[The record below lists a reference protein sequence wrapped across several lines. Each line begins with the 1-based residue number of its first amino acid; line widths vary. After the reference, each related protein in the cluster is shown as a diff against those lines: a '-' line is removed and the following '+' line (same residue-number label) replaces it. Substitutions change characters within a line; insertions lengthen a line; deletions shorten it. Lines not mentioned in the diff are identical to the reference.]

1 MPKPTVIHS
10 HKTWSPESG
19 ASTGT
24 ERGSQDEAVRAAQ
37 RDISRYFRASF
48 VLHLNKA
55 LDLIFGMN
63 KKQWQKMRHLL
74 LITCFLYNLSLDKI
88 YLSTFK

>member
-1 MPKPTVIHS
+1 MPKPTLMHS

-24 ERGSQDEAVRAAQ
+24 EIGSQDEVVRAAR

-48 VLHLNKA
+48 ILHLNKA
-55 LDLIFGMN
+55 LNLNFGVN
-63 KKQWQKMRHLL
+63 KKQWQKERHLL
-74 LITCFLYNLSLDKI
+74 LMTCFPYNLSLDKT